1 MLKDFERILL
11 SQDEI
16 QKRVLEISKQLS
28 EDYAGKD
35 LMLICI
41 LKGSIFFFADIF
53 KNMTIPTKIDFMAVS
68 SYGSGT
74 TSGELKISKDLKEP
88 IEGKDVLI
96 IEDIVD
102 SGRTLSKLKQ
112 LLLER
117 NPASVKICSLLDKPD
132 RRIVDVDV
140 DYVGF
145 CIPDE
150 FVVGYGLDY
159 DENYR
164 QYQDIYVLSRSVYE
178 K

>member
-117 NPASVKICSLLDKPD
+117 NPSSVKICSLLDKPD
-132 RRIVDVDV
+132 RRVVDVDV

-164 QYQDIYVLSRSVYE
+164 QYQDIYILSRSVYE

>member
-1 MLKDFERILL
+1 MLKDFERVLI

-53 KNMTIPTKIDFMAVS
+53 RNMTIPTKIDFMAVS